1 MLERQVME
9 LIHSSFQVST
19 ALPNNEAAKM
29 NISLEDINLPDEED
43 ISCTALPSN
52 QTPVIQQIIN
62 GDVLQSDLV
71 IVRHKRHINGTW
83 LLTIQDAFN
92 LTSNVQIDR
101 SLNTLIEAAVLPKV
115 AKLINVSVIHTS
127 PEKFLFIQ
135 SFQLLD
141 TAADRIQKMVDEWE
155 PIGIKRE
162 NFRTSKEMLI
172 IELNLESANC
182 TIDGV
187 ISNVKGP
194 TKWFKDGKAGEF
206 LSFDIAD
213 QSAKIR
219 GVMFQDTI
227 ADYSTTVPQ
236 RRSPAA
242 PQSRKPQS
250 RNRKFCNAADRSPAY
265 TQPGIP
271 AAPHRSPAY
280 KQARSMQP
288 SIYAARHF
296 HSAAYRSPAYKQA
309 RSMEP
314 RIPSLCEEAL
324 HEVLAEHS
332 EH

>member
-227 ADYSTTVPQ
+227 ADYSQFFKEVPPSRSAAVPQ
-236 RRSPAA
+236 RRSPA
-242 PQSRKPQS
+242 
-250 RNRKFCNAADRSPAY
+250 NRSPA
-265 TQPGIP
+265 TASSATPQT
-271 AAPHRSPAY
+271 AALHIRSPAFPQRRTPQSSI
-280 KQARSMQP
+280 QAGPQYAAQHIRSSAFPQRRIPQP
-288 SIYAARHF
+288 SI
-296 HSAAYRSPAYKQA
+296 QA
-309 RSMEP
+309 GPQYGASYPGM
-314 RIPSLCEEAL
+314 
-324 HEVLAEHS
+324 LAF
-332 EH
+332 